1 VEETQY
7 LVEFILKDSELL
19 EELQPVVVI
28 THPYEGGHT
37 YHDST
42 SFALH
47 MSCGLLARECVPIP
61 AVLELTS
68 YHIRDGVRMVH
79 EFLPHKGADNEQRVI
94 LLPNEDQEAK
104 QKMFDAFRTQR
115 DCVAEF
121 STTVEKFR
129 PAPRYVFTRAPHR
142 GRLNYERYP
151 KGLKGKEWR
160 EAGEGGLKKVG
171 GGGGKAVV
179 AGEDYGGFPVNRWH

>member
-19 EELQPVVVI
+19 EEVQPGVVI
-28 THPYEGGHT
+28 TQPYEGGHSD
-37 YHDST
+37 HDST
-42 SFALH
+42 AFAVH
-47 MSCGLLARECVPIP
+47 MACGLLAREGVPIP

-121 STTVEKFR
+121 STAVEKFR

-142 GRLNYERYP
+142 GPLNYERYP

-160 EAGEGGLKKVG
+160 VQAARALKKLGVRG
-171 GGGGKAVV
+171 RKSLA
-179 AGEDYGGFPVNRWH
+179 A